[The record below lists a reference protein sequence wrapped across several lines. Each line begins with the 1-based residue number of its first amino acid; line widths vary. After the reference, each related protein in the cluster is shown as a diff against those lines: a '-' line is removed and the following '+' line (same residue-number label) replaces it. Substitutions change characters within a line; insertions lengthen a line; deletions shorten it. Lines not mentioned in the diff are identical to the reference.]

1 MSIHRDSTSFSP
13 PIEKETEGK
22 FDAISFKHQ
31 NLASPKKLKRNET
44 QLNQGDVDKCL

>member
-22 FDAISFKHQ
+22 FDAISFKH
-31 NLASPKKLKRNET
+31 
-44 QLNQGDVDKCL
+44 